1 MTKGERK
8 ILKNIQESLRIA
20 LKHADEMGFQEY
32 DISNQR
38 ALANVVGELDHS
50 LQLIRL
56 LEEE

>member
-20 LKHADEMGFQEY
+20 LKHTDEMGFQEY
-32 DISNQR
+32 DISNQC
-38 ALANVVGELDHS
+38 ALGNVVGELDHS